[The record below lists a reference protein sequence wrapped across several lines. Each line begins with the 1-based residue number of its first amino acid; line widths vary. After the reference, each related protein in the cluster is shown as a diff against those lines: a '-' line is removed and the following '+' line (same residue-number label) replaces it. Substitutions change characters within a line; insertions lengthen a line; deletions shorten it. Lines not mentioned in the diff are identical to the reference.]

1 MKCVVLA
8 AGKGTRMLPLTR
20 NKPKHLIEVGGRP
33 FLHYVLKNLEKAGFR
48 QKDIAVVVGYMGDM
62 IEKYL
67 KYNDFGVKVIY
78 QHTQMGTGHAVMI
91 AEGFIGR
98 DNFVLLN
105 GDNIYSVG
113 DLKKVR
119 KEDRFCYVLTSMT
132 ENPERYGVVI
142 SRKGYL
148 VDIIEKPEDSK
159 GNRINTGLY
168 KLTPEIFGVLKGMGM
183 SPRGEYELT
192 DAVRILAGEKKV
204 KTLKG
209 DMFLDFGC
217 RGDVSRINDLLSK

>member
-20 NKPKHLIEVGGRP
+20 EKPKHLIEVGGRP
-33 FLHYVLKNLEKAGFR
+33 FLHYVLKNLGKAGFR
-48 QKDIAVVVGYMGDM
+48 QKDIAVVVGYRGDM

-78 QHTQMGTGHAVMI
+78 QHTRMGTGHAVMI
-91 AEGFIGR
+91 AEGFVGR
-98 DNFVLLN
+98 SNFVLVN
-105 GDNIYSVG
+105 GDNIYSVS
-113 DLKKVR
+113 DLKRMR
-119 KEDRFCYVLTSMT
+119 KNDGFCYVLTSVT
-132 ENPERYGVVI
+132 ENPEKYGVVI

-148 VDIIEKPEDSK
+148 ADIIEKPREWK
-159 GNRINTGLY
+159 GSRINTGLY
-168 KLTPEIFGVLKGMGM
+168 KLTPGIFGVLKGMGM

-192 DAVRILAGEKKV
+192 DAVRILAREKKV
-204 KTLKG
+204 KTVKG

-217 RGDVSRINDLLSK
+217 RGDISRINDLLSK